1 MVLMNVRICI
11 LLVPFSSVLHNLVRN
26 CSLIRAREIYHGG
39 RDGVITSLDPSPSH
53 CLIFCFNEPAHSIC
67 TNTRPNFMLSL
78 RPAKRPDPVDC
89 PMNNAVGKLNQINLM
104 DVLSEHLSQNRSL
117 SSYSITRGLNTILN
131 LFWKITWTSV
141 SLFKIFNYNSEAQ
154 R

>member
-11 LLVPFSSVLHNLVRN
+11 LLVPFSSVLHNLVRD
-26 CSLIRAREIYHGG
+26 CSLIRAREIYHGRPWRG
-39 RDGVITSLDPSPSH
+39 YNIIRPNNTLPSPSH

-78 RPAKRPDPVDC
+78 RLAKRPDPVDC

-104 DVLSEHLSQNRSL
+104 DLLSTHLSQNQL
-117 SSYSITRGLNTILN
+117 LLCYSITN
-131 LFWKITWTSV
+131 
-141 SLFKIFNYNSEAQ
+141 
-154 R
+154 